1 MNKIY
6 ICKDISNMKALSC
19 INGLISRPKSLQLGI
34 IIFNRDWAINISTKY
49 VYLEAANILEKT
61 FIIKHIGIRNLSCEK
76 LFFFFHFNE
85 FSV

>member
-6 ICKDISNMKALSC
+6 ICIDISNMKALSF
-19 INGLISRPKSLQLGI
+19 INGLISRPKSLQLGN

-61 FIIKHIGIRNLSCEK
+61 FIIKHIGLYFDRYLI
-76 LFFFFHFNE
+76 FVF
-85 FSV
+85 